1 MALKPKKTQSPT
13 APPTPIASTT
23 SPTWQNGGFCCALCR
38 SPATPIAEDR
48 SSIVYVL
55 DLTTPTPTA
64 LDLFQFHSC
73 EYAPRYTTTIN
84 KTPQQ
89 CTDQFNKTLQGLK
102 TTGIVT
108 GAVGKT
114 YEIGILTGNTADM
127 LVLIEKCYQ
136 ILPQSAA
143 ANTIRRIRSFQTTP
157 TSPTNK
163 IGTDKKT
170 IIVFQELLD
179 FVAEYQYYRKNR
191 QSTELVVETHSVN
204 QYSVRF
210 VNSNIKFIIPKIL
223 IDKPRFSSLT
233 GRTLVKIIN
242 QSIIII

>member
-1 MALKPKKTQSPT
+1 MGLA
-13 APPTPIASTT
+13 PTPAPTT
-23 SPTWQNGGFCCALCR
+23 SPAWQNGGFCCALCN
-38 SPATPIAEDR
+38 SPSGKKATPIAEDR
-48 SSIVYVL
+48 SSIAYVI
-55 DLTTPTPTA
+55 DLTTPTPTV
-64 LDLFQFHSC
+64 LDLFQYHSC
-73 EYAPRYTTTIN
+73 EYAPRYTTTLN
-84 KTPQQ
+84 KTPQP
-89 CTDQFNKTLQGLK
+89 CIDQFHKTFKHGSQFTGLV
-102 TTGIVT
+102 G
-108 GAVGKT
+108 GKT
-114 YEIGILTGNTADM
+114 CEIGVLTGNTADM

-136 ILPQSAA
+136 VLPQSAA
-143 ANTIRRIRSFQTTP
+143 ANTISRIRSFQTSP

-170 IIVFQELLD
+170 ITVFQELLD

-210 VNSNIKFIIPKIL
+210 VNNNIKFIIPKIL

-242 QSIIII
+242 KSIITI